1 MTLFPKGFWQFYPY
15 LRILVFFLAGI
26 LVGYYVPLPSAWI
39 PFSLAAVSLMVAI
52 VFLRRRYVSSVSIL
66 CSVLFSAVVLM
77 MSYTQR
83 LRSRA
88 DNIIAHER
96 DYRAVVVSQPERRGK
111 TMSMDLYL
119 PDYDCKVKAHILRD
133 GEGRATHLIIGQGVV
148 FHSIPERPRNWKSD
162 GKFNYERWL
171 NTHHFLATVF
181 LLPQDWHT
189 EVLDVSKVSH
199 FERAQWRLLSL
210 RSQLVEKLGITST
223 DASSA
228 LLLALTLGDKRL
240 LSTDLRNA
248 FSDAGIAHLLAL
260 SGLHLSMLYGF
271 ILLLLSGFR
280 QRWLATLGSIVSV
293 WIYVMLV
300 GLPVSAV
307 RAAIMLTVYGITA
320 MGYRGRVALNVLSL
334 TALVMM
340 AANPLLLWDVSFEL
354 SFLAMLSIGVYFPS
368 LYKIGRGWKGILR
381 RMWGLVAVSV
391 AAQIGT
397 VPLVLYYFGRVN
409 LYSPLTSLFFIPL
422 TMLILYLGFSG
433 ILVYALGWNGSLL
446 VAWAMR
452 AAGWLSV
459 GASQVNTW
467 PGGLLRVENWSL
479 VQTLLLYVLIAVLS
493 LMLFKAA
500 KIAYSGRTVIHE

>member
-1 MTLFPKGFWQFYPY
+1 
-15 LRILVFFLAGI
+15 
-26 LVGYYVPLPSAWI
+26 
-39 PFSLAAVSLMVAI
+39 
-52 VFLRRRYVSSVSIL
+52 
-66 CSVLFSAVVLM
+66 
-77 MSYTQR
+77 
-83 LRSRA
+83 
-88 DNIIAHER
+88 
-96 DYRAVVVSQPERRGK
+96 
-111 TMSMDLYL
+111 
-119 PDYDCKVKAHILRD
+119 
-133 GEGRATHLIIGQGVV
+133 
-148 FHSIPERPRNWKSD
+148 
-162 GKFNYERWL
+162 
-171 NTHHFLATVF
+171 
-181 LLPQDWHT
+181 
-189 EVLDVSKVSH
+189 
-199 FERAQWRLLSL
+199 
-210 RSQLVEKLGITST
+210 
-223 DASSA
+223 
-228 LLLALTLGDKRL
+228 
-240 LSTDLRNA
+240 
-248 FSDAGIAHLLAL
+248 
-260 SGLHLSMLYGF
+260 
-271 ILLLLSGFR
+271 
-280 QRWLATLGSIVSV
+280 
-293 WIYVMLV
+293 MLV

-479 VQTLLLYVLIAVLS
+479 VQMLLLYVLIAVLS